1 MSRGARMLVVAKA
14 PVAGRVKT
22 RLGADIGMDEAAALA
37 AAALVDSLVACRDA
51 VGAASCTLALDGDLA
66 EAVRGD
72 ELTRLVADWTVHPQ
86 SDGGF
91 AERLVHAHL
100 GVPAG
105 PGPVVQIGM
114 DTPQVTPEL
123 LLDAAAAADG
133 HDAVLGPAEDG
144 GWWVLALHDPAH
156 ARLLGRVE
164 MSTDRTHDDT
174 RRALRAA
181 GLSVG
186 STATLRDV
194 DTLRDADLVAAA
206 APGSEFARAWTRVPE
221 PGGARR

>member
-1 MSRGARMLVVAKA
+1 MSTRMLVVAKA
-14 PVAGRVKT
+14 PVAGHVKT
-22 RLGADIGMDEAAALA
+22 RLGADIGMDEAAAVA

-51 VGAASCTLALDGDLA
+51 VGPEHCALALDGDLA

-72 ELTRLVADWTVHPQ
+72 ELTRLVAGWTVYPQ
-86 SDGGF
+86 HGHGF

-123 LLDAAAAADG
+123 LLDAASAADG
-133 HDAVLGPAEDG
+133 RDAALGPADDG
-144 GWWVLALHDPAH
+144 GWWVLALHDPSH
-156 ARLLGRVE
+156 ARLLGGVV

-174 RRALRAA
+174 RRALESA

-186 STATLRDV
+186 STAALRDV
-194 DTLRDADLVAAA
+194 DTVADADLVAATA
-206 APGSEFARAWTRVPE
+206 AGSHFARAWALVPQVE
-221 PGGARR
+221 GARR